1 MRKTRIPPPA
11 ATVQLIQ
18 SRCPLIPRVGL
29 VLGSGFGA
37 LARELDRVR
46 RFAFRE
52 LPGFPVGSVAGHSHG
67 LSLGHWRGLELAV
80 LEGRSH
86 FYEGFELDEVTFPV
100 RVLAGLG
107 VQTLLLTNAAG
118 GIHPKFQPG
127 DFMVLSDHI
136 NALGANPLRGP
147 TEEGLNRFVDL
158 TEAYDRRLQQHLRAA
173 ARQVGARCHSGVYL
187 AVSGPSYETP
197 AEIRAFRRLG
207 ADAVGMSTVP
217 EVIVARQC
225 GLRVAGLSCITNAA
239 AGLGGAHQTV
249 SHEEVLETARRQEAT
264 TTQLVAAFLD
274 RLARSPAP

>member
-1 MRKTRIPPPA
+1 MRKTRIPLPA

-18 SRCPLIPRVGL
+18 SRCPVIPRVGL
-29 VLGSGFGA
+29 VLGSVFAG
-37 LARELDRVR
+37 LVREVDVTR

-52 LPGFPVGSVAGHSHG
+52 LPGFAVGSVAGHTHC
-67 LSLGHWRGLELAV
+67 LSLGHWRGHEVAV

-86 FYEGFELDEVTFPV
+86 YYEVFELDEVTFPV

-107 VQTLLLTNAAG
+107 VQTLLVTNAAG
-118 GIHPKFQPG
+118 GIHPKFRPG

-147 TEEGLNRFVDL
+147 STAGLSRFVDL

-225 GLRVAGLSCITNAA
+225 SLRVAGLSCITNAA

-249 SHEEVLETARRQEAT
+249 SHDEVLETGRQREAIA
-264 TTQLVAAFLD
+264 TQLVAGFLD
-274 RLARSPAP
+274 RLAR